1 MKKIKRLIKSI
12 LNKLLRIIQLFL
24 VRSSFLSS
32 IYYTFFSKAFYQEH
46 RAVMKGVKKYNDDR
60 RIANSKSSALLRKN
74 IHSFEKG
81 LIMKPRRDVFGTR
94 YIKETVNIYKNKID
108 LLEKDA
114 ELTLELQWAHD
125 VLSKYFEVVGS
136 QPIVD
141 EARKVFEKLGSL
153 HEHKNIIPYL
163 RDLNK
168 SLSVSYDQ
176 LYELSLRRRSVR
188 WYSKEKVEREII
200 DNAIRVANLAPSACN
215 RQPFRYVIVEDKSII
230 NKISQMPFGVK
241 GFYKN
246 IPRIAVLIGQ
256 LDSFFD
262 ERDRHLIYI
271 DSSLSAMSFL
281 FALESQGISSCVI
294 NWPDINQIEE
304 KIKKIIDIKSYERVI
319 MLISFGYPDPNGQVP
334 FSQKKPLDQIR
345 NYI

>member
-1 MKKIKRLIKSI
+1 MKKIKQLIKSLLKKLIKI
-12 LNKLLRIIQLFL
+12 LQLLLI
-24 VRSSFLSS
+24 RSNFLSS

-46 RAVMKGVKKYNDDR
+46 RVVMLGVKKYNDER
-60 RIANSKSSALLRKN
+60 KLSNSESSALLRKN

-94 YIKETVNIYKNKID
+94 YIKETVYLYKNKID
-108 LLEKDA
+108 LLEKNK

-125 VLSKYFEVVGS
+125 VLSEYFEVVGS
-136 QPIVD
+136 HPIVD
-141 EARKVFEKLGSL
+141 EARQVFEKLRSL
-153 HEHKNIIPYL
+153 HKHKNTIPYI

-168 SLSVSYDQ
+168 GLTVSYDQ

-188 WYSKEKVEREII
+188 WYSERKVDREIV
-200 DNAIRVANLAPSACN
+200 DNAISVANLAPSACN

-230 NKISQMPFGVK
+230 NEISQMPFGVK
-241 GFYKN
+241 GFYEN
-246 IPRIAVLIGQ
+246 IPRMAVVVGR

-271 DSSLSAMSFL
+271 DSSLSVMSFL
-281 FALESQGISSCVI
+281 YALESQGLSSCVI
-294 NWPDINQIEE
+294 NWPEISSIEK
-304 KIKKIIDIKSYERVI
+304 KIKRIIDIKPYERVI